1 MKKDKIEELNK
12 KFEKLSPTDKIRY
25 NLGHLKQLVTVGWL
39 SSYMFGVFIIIMFFL
54 LPTIYSIFTRWELFL
69 TAFLLG
75 IFLVIIS
82 LVVVFKVI
90 IKNQKE
96 LDKFLN
102 EKSKKK

>member
-39 SSYMFGVFIIIMFFL
+39 SSYMFGVFIIIRFFL

-69 TAFLLG
+69 TATFLIFCLG
-75 IFLVIIS
+75 
-82 LVVVFKVI
+82 LVVLVFVFKVI
-90 IKNQKE
+90 MKSQKE